1 MPQDYRN
8 FIGGEWVPARGG
20 TTTEVRNPANIDE
33 VLGLAAASD
42 VDDTRDAIAAARHAQ
57 PAWGALPGPD
67 RGRVLF
73 RAAAIMEERKAQLAD
88 ELSREEGKTRAEATG
103 EVGRAVDLLRYF
115 GGEGWRVG
123 GQTIPADTPHT
134 LLYTTR
140 IPLGVVSIITPWNF
154 PIAIPTWKIVPALV
168 MGNAVIFKPAS
179 ITPILATRL
188 VEVLNDAGLPKGV
201 INLVLGGGSKVGDVL
216 VTDERVDGVSFTGSY
231 RVGHGIYQKT
241 AQRIIRTHLE
251 MGGKNP
257 VIVAADADIAKAVG
271 IVVRGGFGLTG
282 QACTST
288 SRVIVEKPILREF
301 TSALVAAANAVA
313 IGDPLADGVAMGP
326 ASSAGQ
332 RQTDLEYVEIGVGE
346 GATLLAGGGS
356 PEGERYG
363 KGHFVRPT
371 VFGDVKPDMRIA
383 QEEIFG
389 PVVGV
394 LAADDLE
401 HAFQLANNIDFGLSA
416 SIVTNDLRR
425 AMRFAEQ
432 AEAGMIKI
440 NQPTPGVSVQAPF
453 GGFKQSGSG
462 MFKEM
467 GSTAVDFYTRVK
479 AVYFDAQ

>member
-1 MPQDYRN
+1 MPQEYRN

-20 TTTEVRNPANIDE
+20 ATSDLRSPANVDQI
-33 VLGLAAASD
+33 LGRAAASD
-42 VDDTRDAIAAARHAQ
+42 AKDALDAIAAARAAQ
-57 PAWGALPGPD
+57 PAWAALPGPE

-73 RAAAIMEERKAQLAD
+73 RAAALLEERKAQFAE

-123 GQTIPADTPHT
+123 GETLPADTPHT
-134 LLYTTR
+134 LLYTSR

-154 PIAIPTWKIVPALV
+154 PIAIPTWKIVPALIT
-168 MGNAVIFKPAS
+168 GNAVVFKPAS

-188 VEVLNDAGLPKGV
+188 VEVLDAAGLPKGV
-201 INLVLGGGSKVGDVL
+201 LNLVLGGGSKVGDVL

-231 RVGHGIYQKT
+231 KIGHSIYQKT
-241 AQRIIRTHLE
+241 APRIVRTHLE

-288 SRVIVEKPILREF
+288 SRVIVEQPILQEF
-301 TSALVAAANAVA
+301 TRALVAAAEQLPV
-313 IGDPLADGVAMGP
+313 GDPLADGVQMGP
-326 ASSAGQ
+326 ASSASQ
-332 RQTDLEYVEIGVGE
+332 RQTDLEYVEVGLGE
-346 GATLLAGGGS
+346 GAKLLTGGA
-356 PEGERYG
+356 PEGEAFG
-363 KGHFVRPT
+363 KGYFVRPT
-371 VFGDVKPDMRIA
+371 VFGDVRADMRIA

-401 HAFQLANNIDFGLSA
+401 HAFHLANNINYGLSA
-416 SIVTNDLRR
+416 SIVTNDLKK

-432 AEAGMIKI
+432 AEAGMLKI

-467 GSTAVDFYTRVK
+467 GATAVDFYTRVK
-479 AVYFDAQ
+479 TVYVDAQ